1 MVPWAFSCPGD
12 LNFDAF
18 SFASSSGVLGSN
30 RKAVVKRLGSSTRRY
45 SSCWVSVVAAAAA
58 GVVAALAW
66 GLASVI
72 DWRVEK
78 VADSW

>member
-30 RKAVVKRLGSSTRRY
+30 RKAVVKRLGSSTRRD
-45 SSCWVSVVAAAAA
+45 SSCWVSVAAAAA

>member
-30 RKAVVKRLGSSTRRY
+30 RKAVVGLLGSSTRLG
-45 SSCWVSVVAAAAA
+45 SSCGVSTAA
-58 GVVAALAW
+58 GVVAALA
-66 GLASVI
+66 
-72 DWRVEK
+72 
-78 VADSW
+78 

>member
-30 RKAVVKRLGSSTRRY
+30 RKAIVKRLGSSTRLG
-45 SSCWVSVVAAAAA
+45 SSCGASVVAAAAA
-58 GVVAALAW
+58 GVVAALT
-66 GLASVI
+66 
-72 DWRVEK
+72 
-78 VADSW
+78 